1 MPVRKLGNRSGNIR
15 GSFPTLIKGEKV
27 MYQSTIERD
36 YVFFLKFDPSVLTYR
51 AQPMIIT
58 GIDTEGNAHSYIPDF
73 QVVRADRKEIVE
85 CKPEELLDHPHTR
98 QQIHIGEAWA
108 DSNNHHFVIVT
119 DTDLRKDYTLSN
131 LKLLW
136 RYCRTSVS
144 TAMLAICIAHL
155 KAQPKGIAFEDFA
168 RFLASIAD
176 FPELQQPYRQAPFIY
191 GMLFQHILQT
201 DLTKPISP
209 ATILWLSSSL
219 LKEVK

>member
-1 MPVRKLGNRSGNIR
+1 MPARKLGNRSGNIR
-15 GSFPTLIKGEKV
+15 GSFPSLIKGKKV

-36 YVFFLKFDPSVLTYR
+36 YVFFLKFDPTVLTYL

-58 GIDTEGNAHSYIPDF
+58 GTDKEGNAHSYIPDF
-73 QVVRADRKEIVE
+73 QVMRTDRKEIVE

-108 DSNNHHFVIVT
+108 EANNHHFVIVT
-119 DTDLRKDYTLSN
+119 EKELRKDHTLSN

-136 RYCRTSVS
+136 RFCRTSVS

-155 KAQPKGIAFEDFA
+155 KSQSKGIAFEDVA

-176 FPELQQPYRQAPFIY
+176 SPEMQQPYRQAPFIY
-191 GMLFQHILQT
+191 SMLFHHILQT
-201 DLTKPISP
+201 DLTKPILP
-209 ATILWLSSSL
+209 ATILWLSPSL
-219 LKEVK
+219 LKEV